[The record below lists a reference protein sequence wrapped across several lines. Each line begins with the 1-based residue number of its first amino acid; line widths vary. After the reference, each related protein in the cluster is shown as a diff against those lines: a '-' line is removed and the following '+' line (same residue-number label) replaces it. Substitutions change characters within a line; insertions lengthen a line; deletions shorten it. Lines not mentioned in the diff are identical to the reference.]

1 MKSLF
6 FLGLLLFSSAAYSQ
20 NRENPIIKGY
30 GGIYPVPDA
39 VERPDPEMEY
49 KMVIDLA
56 SGSQQPGEI
65 NQGLVNIARMIN
77 LHSIGGVSKDKL
89 SIVVAVH
96 NEASYSIMDNDSYR
110 QRFKTDNP
118 NLDLYSELSKAGVKI
133 FICGQSIMA
142 RNIDRG
148 KITEHAGIATSM
160 LTVLSTYQLKGYAWF
175 KF

>member
-1 MKSLF
+1 MKYFF
-6 FLGLLLFSSAAYSQ
+6 FLIALFCWNINYSQ
-20 NRENPIIKGY
+20 SRVYPIIKSN
-30 GGIYPVPDA
+30 GGIYTVPDA
-39 VERPDPEMEY
+39 VEQPDPTMDY
-49 KMVIDLA
+49 KIVIDLA

-89 SIVVAVH
+89 SVVVAVH

-110 QRFKTDNP
+110 QRFKTENP

-142 RNIDRG
+142 RNIDRTR
-148 KITEHAGIATSM
+148 IIEQAGIATSM